1 MGAETKHFKT
11 NEQVLLELQKGIYSS
26 TNILNTPYSH
36 LRILLDT
43 CEFDNSY
50 RDDDGDWVR
59 STKTV
64 IERKALLR
72 YENGNY
78 SFLFEN
84 WFDDIDNFE
93 IGLYAKVRLGRFY
106 NLVNPLGEYI
116 FPNWH
121 EDIEFYGNNLIC
133 CYADISVE
141 DERDERL
148 CSIFDRRG
156 NLLLQNVIVKSEF
169 IHGQSVI
176 SKDGLFNYL
185 DANGNLLKDDWLL
198 DALPYEKM
206 GDKLFAFVKN
216 INGWGVINQQGDFA
230 FPPRFNKIRK
240 AEWSWHSYG
249 GKAVAVVEDER
260 GQNILMNEDNRN
272 EESLRLLLGFRES
285 VNSLFLIGHASR
297 VLASVQG
304 EYGIYEWNQ
313 EKLQFEC
320 SLNIGELDSIGDTL
334 FHIKN
339 DDYWL
344 VMKGGLYNVV
354 GARGL
359 IFSEWYSEILIYGNL
374 FKVTRRLDALNTP
387 TGEIG
392 KEETPVYEFNLL
404 SPDGSYNLKEW
415 TRSLIITPFEDAFL
429 VNIKPKM
436 VESIWDGIYDA
447 SLTYE
452 DVQFDHYRS
461 SRIKKIEGICNI
473 ILGDLLFNTWYDGI
487 EFLNG
492 KIFAK
497 GYLKVWNE
505 GKCNLVDEHGEYVSP
520 EWVDD
525 FVASRW
531 QKDSYFSDIKSNAFL
546 VKNANKMNLLYN
558 GKFILNQWF
567 ASIGHYNGLRFS
579 NTRSMKEA
587 YCVHDACMEG
597 IYYLGKGLVGGRL
610 FETIHQ
616 ISDEL
621 YFCRFDKS
629 GHIMSL
635 EGRIITTAPIAD
647 VQSFENGYALVTT
660 ARIDSYDGFKYNYIN
675 SEGRLVSPVWFDG
688 DRYMQLFGYSDDEQ
702 PLYIKVCKDSKY
714 NLINSDKQLVFKNWY
729 DSIEGDEGKWLI
741 SDESRG
747 DSKYNFLDNNENLL
761 SYEWF
766 KGVYKLAN
774 LDKGSYVVETEY
786 GYNVFNKDNELSLS
800 EWSKKRIYDDYSSGL
815 AFIGDHQHNLYLNH
829 SGHLITPYHSYDN
842 SVKKCYC
849 NIGGNYEYILIIDL
863 YENDFHGGWMQILC
877 RRDGTPFFKD
887 IIHRPYSIHSSNNDY
902 LTSVFGHIE
911 EYSLP
916 GIGSVLLINKHW
928 PIKNGDVKRCVIIDY
943 EGKELSEEFEEIG
956 KFDDNGYAVVER
968 NGYFNVINKD
978 FQIISSLW
986 FNNLGYEYRSIE
998 TEYSEYL
1005 NDETGMV
1012 ESSPYQVE
1020 RERRD
1025 ASFHNGYLK
1034 VELAGSFNLMDEAG
1048 RIQFPVWYDSLAILP
1063 FGYYKVKLNGL
1074 FNIVDASN
1082 QCVSDIWFDKM
1093 AICKSDYNKIIYLGQ
1108 KGALYRLLFLRESSA
1123 VLSDDWFDTVFRYDK
1138 SEGYYSVQLNEKKN
1152 FVTDNGKLFVPGWH
1166 DDQLLFRDKSGDY
1179 VVVKDGDKFN
1189 IYSSR
1194 QSRFLADIGFD
1205 NVIKSE
1211 SGLFN
1216 SGWCG
1221 VQVDGKYTFVN
1232 EDGILSEGRF
1242 DSINEYRYGFAGVVL
1257 GGKKN
1262 YLTSEGT
1269 LLSELWFDQISAFSS
1284 FKKAVVKINGKFNII
1299 DSTGALLL
1307 PDELIDISAIELIE
1321 SEYCLLSFNSE
1332 DGKTSQKYYDFKT
1345 ARLHDS
1351 ERSVKEYLEGL
1362 KADIAKANDDNS
1374 VAGAESDKIDANPI
1388 AAERNNQIRQLIE
1401 NNGKTGIN
1409 YTLVRFGNK
1418 SNLVD
1423 KTGSLLFEEWVDSSS
1438 IQMCQGLPLM
1448 KQADD
1453 KWIIVK

>member
-1 MGAETKHFKT
+1 MSKTYDCFGSSAEKITKREK
-11 NEQVLLELQKGIYSS
+11 N
-26 TNILNTPYSH
+26 
-36 LRILLDT
+36 
-43 CEFDNSY
+43 
-50 RDDDGDWVR
+50 
-59 STKTV
+59 
-64 IERKALLR
+64 
-72 YENGNY
+72 
-78 SFLFEN
+78 
-84 WFDDIDNFE
+84 
-93 IGLYAKVRLGRFY
+93 
-106 NLVNPLGEYI
+106 
-116 FPNWH
+116 
-121 EDIEFYGNNLIC
+121 
-133 CYADISVE
+133 
-141 DERDERL
+141 
-148 CSIFDRRG
+148 CSIYDRRG
-156 NLLLQNVIVKSEF
+156 HILLQNVIVKTEF

-176 SKDGLFNYL
+176 SKDGLFNYI
-185 DANGNLLKDDWLL
+185 DADGNVLKDDWLL
-198 DALPYEKM
+198 DALPFEKID
-206 GDKLFAFVKN
+206 DKLFAFVKD

-249 GKAVAVVEDER
+249 GKAVAVVEDES
-260 GQNILMNEDNRN
+260 GQNILMSEDHRN
-272 EESLRLLLGFRES
+272 EESPRLLLGFRES

-297 VLASVQG
+297 VLVCVQG
-304 EYGIYEWNQ
+304 EYGIYKWNK

-359 IFSEWYSEILIYGNL
+359 IFNEWYSEILIYGNL
-374 FKVTRRLDALNTP
+374 FKVKRRLDALNAP
-387 TGEIG
+387 TDDIG
-392 KEETPVYEFNLL
+392 GEETPVYEFNLL
-404 SPDGSYNLKEW
+404 SPDGSYNLKDW
-415 TRSLIITPFEDAFL
+415 TRSLIITTFEGAFW

-436 VESIWDGIYDA
+436 VESRFGGIYDA

-452 DVQFDHYRS
+452 DVQFEQYRS
-461 SRIKKIEGICNI
+461 SRIKKIEGTCNI
-473 ILGDLLFNTWYDGI
+473 ISRDLLFNTWYDGI

-492 KIFAK
+492 QIFAE

-505 GKCNLVDEHGEYVSP
+505 GKCNLIDEHGECVSP

-525 FVASRW
+525 FVVSRW
-531 QKDSYFSDIKSNAFL
+531 QKDSYFSDIKNKAFL
-546 VKNANKMNLLYN
+546 VKKANKMNLLYN

-567 ASIGHYNGLRFS
+567 ASIERYNGPRFS
-579 NTRSMKEA
+579 DKHSTKEA
-587 YCVHDACMEG
+587 YCVHDGCKEG

-610 FETIHQ
+610 YETISR
-616 ISDEL
+616 ISEEL
-621 YFCRFDKS
+621 YFCRFDGD
-629 GHIMSL
+629 GHIMSFD
-635 EGRIITTAPIAD
+635 GKIITTAPIQE
-647 VQSFENGYALVTT
+647 VQSFQNGYAIVTT
-660 ARIDSYDGFKYNYIN
+660 DRIDSHDGFKYNYIN

-688 DRYMQLFGYSDDEQ
+688 DRYMRFGYSNDDQ
-702 PLYIKVCKDSKY
+702 PLYVKVCKGSKY

-747 DSKYNFLDNNENLL
+747 DSKYNFVDNSENLL
-761 SYEWF
+761 SDEWF
-766 KGVYKLAN
+766 MWVHQLCH
-774 LDKGSYVVETEY
+774 LDKGIYVVQTER
-786 GYNVFNKDNELSLS
+786 GYNILNGDNELTLS
-800 EWSKKRIYDDYSSGL
+800 EWSKGCIYDDYSSGL
-815 AFIGDHQHNLYLNH
+815 AAIVDYSSSNEHYYFLDH
-829 SGHLITPYHSYDN
+829 SGHLITPYYSYSD

-849 NIGGNYEYILIIDL
+849 NIGGDYENILIIDL

-877 RRDGTPFFKD
+877 RRDGTPFFKN

-916 GIGSVLLINKHW
+916 GIDPVLLINKHW

-978 FQIISSLW
+978 FQLISSLW

-1005 NDETGMV
+1005 NDETGRV

-1020 RERRD
+1020 RKRRD
-1025 ASFHNGYLK
+1025 ASFHNGCLK
-1034 VELAGSFNLMDEAG
+1034 VELAGSFNLMDEVG

-1063 FGYYKVKLNGL
+1063 FGYYKVELNGL

-1093 AICKSDYNKIIYLGQ
+1093 AICKRDYNKIIYLGQ
-1108 KGALYRLLFLRESSA
+1108 KGVFYRLLFLRESSA
-1123 VLSDDWFDTVFRYDK
+1123 ILSDDWYDTVFRYDK
-1138 SEGYYSVQLNEKKN
+1138 SEGYYSVRLNEKKN

-1166 DDQLLFRDKSGDY
+1166 DDQLLFRDESGDY

-1211 SGLFN
+1211 RGLFN

-1221 VQVDGKYTFVN
+1221 IQVDGKYTFVN

-1257 GGKKN
+1257 DGKKN

-1269 LLSELWFDQISAFSS
+1269 LLSELWFDQISAFTS

-1307 PDELIDISAIELIE
+1307 PDKLTDISAIELIE

-1332 DGKTSQKYYDFKT
+1332 DGETSQKYYDFKT

-1351 ERSVKEYLEGL
+1351 ERSVEEYLEGL
-1362 KADIAKANDDNS
+1362 KADTAKANDDNT
-1374 VAGAESDKIDANPI
+1374 VTGAESDKIDANPI

-1401 NNGKTGIN
+1401 NGGKTGIN
-1409 YTLVRFGNK
+1409 YTLVHFGNK

-1423 KTGSLLFEEWVDSSS
+1423 KTGTLLFEEWVDSSS
-1438 IQMCQGLPLM
+1438 IQMFQGLPLM